1 MRALIVLHFRLPS
14 RTLIAMQDQTNFRC
28 TLKRR
33 LVQGHLRRPKSA
45 NGCLELKEYV
55 IQPSELLSFRSAHNM
70 SLEQLLLPDYLGCA
84 GSQAMAKCHSRIEE
98 FEALLENL

>member
-1 MRALIVLHFRLPS
+1 MRPEQKLSQSFKYSFEFLDPQMTLGHCLRSCAPPSLP
-14 RTLIAMQDQTNFRC
+14 N
-28 TLKRR
+28 
-33 LVQGHLRRPKSA
+33 
-45 NGCLELKEYV
+45 
-55 IQPSELLSFRSAHNM
+55 LLSFRSAHNR